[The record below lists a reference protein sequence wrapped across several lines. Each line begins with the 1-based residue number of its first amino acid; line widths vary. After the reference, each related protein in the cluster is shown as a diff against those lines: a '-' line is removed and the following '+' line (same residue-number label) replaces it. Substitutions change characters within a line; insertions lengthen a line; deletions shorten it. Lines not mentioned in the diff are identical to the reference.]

1 MAAGAQRSD
10 PERGTV
16 RLEGGPAPAQLR
28 VSVWDGLRW
37 LPIRGVTG
45 LVFDADA
52 NRLPCLQLWIDGPLL
67 EVLVGADN
75 MGFEVLRETARTR

>member
-1 MAAGAQRSD
+1 MAAGGQHGN

-16 RLEGGPAPAQLR
+16 KLEGGPAPAQLR

-37 LPIRGVTG
+37 LPLRGVSG

-52 NRLPCLQLWIDGPLL
+52 NRMPCLQVWFDGPLL
-67 EVLVGADN
+67 DVLVSADN
-75 MGFEVLRETARTR
+75 VGLEVLREMARR